1 MRIMRKRINREAIC
15 SSENYR
21 ASRIAHQEYLKEQH
35 EINKTAISMIAIS
48 TRTEPMP
55 DTLVFCMVFG
65 KKTQMPYRRVKAAG
79 FSYTLY

>member
-1 MRIMRKRINREAIC
+1 MRKRINRKALC

-35 EINKTAISMIAIS
+35 EINKTAISMIAVS
-48 TRTEPMP
+48 ELRTEPLP

-65 KKTQMPYRRVKAAG
+65 KKTKMPYRRVKAAG